1 MSSTIEARQGSQPSY
16 AGVRVGVMVV
26 GEHQGVRKARLMIR
40 SDRENKRVD
49 LAAGDTEDL
58 FGVATVTLDDVR
70 PEPGGRGAVTLT
82 FQDAGA

>member
-1 MSSTIEARQGSQPSY
+1 MSSTIEAWQGSQPSY

-26 GEHQGVRKARLMIR
+26 GEHHGVRKARLLIR
-40 SDRENKRVD
+40 NDRENKRVD
-49 LAAGDTEDL
+49 LAAGETEDL
-58 FGVATVTLDDVR
+58 FGVATLTLDDVR

>member
-1 MSSTIEARQGSQPSY
+1 
-16 AGVRVGVMVV
+16 
-26 GEHQGVRKARLMIR
+26 MIR

-70 PEPGGRGAVTLT
+70 PEPGGRGAVTIT
-82 FQDAGA
+82 FRDAGA